1 MKNKGNAHGDLL
13 FLFQWTGVT
22 YHLIVDVFKEQVLV
36 PYKKNFSNED
46 CRLKQTR
53 LYSLWQNATEGKI
66 RDLKRRAGRN
76 MTKSRRS
83 KQLSDH

>member
-36 PYKKNFSNED
+36 PYKIFFQK
-46 CRLKQTR
+46 
-53 LYSLWQNATEGKI
+53 KI
-66 RDLKRRAGRN
+66 VV
-76 MTKSRRS
+76 
-83 KQLSDH
+83 